1 MNYRHVYHA
10 GNFADVL
17 KHAVFTLIIEH
28 LKRKDAPFRVID
40 THAGRGR
47 YPLTSAAAGKTGEWR
62 DGIGRL
68 LGRDVRTLPHDAAQ
82 ILAPYLEAV
91 RAENAPGAINMY
103 PGSPCLA
110 RRLMRPQDVLIVNE
124 IHPDELEQLRAAV
137 GRDRRVK
144 VMELDG
150 WVALRSLLPPKE
162 RRGVILIDPPFE
174 QEGEFGRIA
183 EGLAQG
189 LQRFATGIFVAWYPI
204 KDPKPIARFHEAL
217 AAMGERRFL
226 RVELLIRRPSD
237 PDTLNG
243 CGLVIANPSYTLEGD
258 LGVIMP
264 VLSHVLAQGAGSR
277 HRIDWIAGPLQ
288 GARNGA
294 REGKRRVRTAG

>member
-1 MNYRHVYHA
+1 MNYRHAFHA

-17 KHAVFTLIIEH
+17 KHAVFALIIEH
-28 LKRKDAPFRVID
+28 LKRKDAPFRIID

-47 YPLTSAAAGKTGEWR
+47 YPLTSTAAGKTGEWR
-62 DGIGRL
+62 EGIGRL
-68 LGRDVRTLPHDAAQ
+68 LGKDARALPEEAAK

-91 RAENAPGAINMY
+91 RAENAPGVINMY

-110 RRLMRPQDVLIVNE
+110 RRLMRTQDVLVINE
-124 IHPDELEQLRAAV
+124 IHPDEREQLRAV
-137 GRDRRVK
+137 IGRDRRVK

-162 RRGVILIDPPFE
+162 RRGLILIDPPFE
-174 QEGEFGRIA
+174 QEGELGRMA

-204 KDPKPIARFHEAL
+204 KDPKPVARFHEAL
-217 AAMGERRFL
+217 AAMGQRRFL
-226 RVELLIRRPSD
+226 RFELLIRRPSD

-243 CGLVIANPSYTLEGD
+243 CGLVIANPPFTLEPD
-258 LGVIMP
+258 LGVVMP
-264 VLSHVLAQGAGSR
+264 ILSRVLAQGAGSR
-277 HRIDWIAGPLQ
+277 HRIDWIGDPPRDAP
-288 GARNGA
+288 NGA
-294 REGKRRVRTAG
+294 YAGKRRVRTTS